1 MAQQL
6 AKRVTTHP
14 ALSRGTFRLLTI
26 ATAPAPSEEK
36 VERYKSPYLT
46 FNKDDPLNLDSL
58 LTEEEKMIR
67 CVLTLF

>member
-6 AKRVTTHP
+6 AKRLLNTPT
-14 ALSRGTFRLLTI
+14 LTRGTVRLLTVPAG
-26 ATAPAPSEEK
+26 ATETKEER

-46 FNKDDPLNLDSL
+46 FNKSDPLNLDSL

-67 CVLTLF
+67 CYF